1 MATIDGTPYDD
12 VMTPTVGQYTQNGT
26 VVSRLQNRTTILADL
41 VHGLAGNDVIHGSG
55 GADDI
60 FGDDGDDTLFGGN
73 GDDTLH
79 GGLGNDEEHGGSRAD
94 QLLGDE
100 GSDTLLGDNGDDT
113 VVGDALSAITYG
125 DEESILGEDDSI
137 EGGAGGDSLVGDQGS
152 ATSFAYI
159 SGIVGGTDTIAG
171 GSGDDII
178 AGDQGSAATSS
189 YFVSYILGG
198 SDTIVGESGDDSIA
212 GDQWAAAT
220 YGAAGRILGGTDTI
234 AGGSGDD
241 SIAGNQIFAET
252 FGVSADIGAFSSGFF
267 FFGDIVEGGTGDD
280 TIAGDEATA
289 ITHGGVPDPYFSG
302 FSNIFGDNDTISGDS
317 GDDSLAGDQLLAETF
332 GRQSRIHGGNDTIAG
347 GSGDDTIWGD
357 QSSAITHD
365 ANSNIGPSDYS
376 YGSYSYG
383 DTIDG
388 GAGDDDIAGDESF
401 AATFGY
407 GSDIFGDDDVITGS
421 RGNDT
426 IVGDQFTAIT
436 ERDGA
441 DIIGGDDSITGGAGR
456 DSLVGDGHYAAALN
470 GDGRR
475 GDVIGGGDTIE
486 GGDDNDTLRGDWLS
500 AYAVFGG
507 NDLLS
512 GGVGNDILDGQ
523 GGDDTLAGGTGN
535 DNLDGGDGFDLA
547 VFEGAAGVSV
557 NLGTGQAAGE
567 GKDTLAHI
575 EAAQG
580 GAGDDT
586 LIGDG
591 GANLLAGDGG
601 DDRLIGAGGDDTLVD
616 GAGNDL
622 LDGGGGLDLAV
633 FDVPD
638 GIYVDLGLGLA
649 AVEGDD
655 TLIGIEG
662 VQGGAGNDTLIG
674 DGNANLLL
682 GVGGDD
688 SLVGGA
694 GDDTLDGGA
703 GTDVAAFAGK
713 IADYEITNSAGIIT
727 VADLNPLVDGNDGTD
742 TLTTVEQLRFADGGV
757 IVSIDLATLDG
768 NNGFTLIGINEG
780 DQSGYSVSSAGD
792 VNGDGFDDVIV
803 GAFSAES
810 AGGADSEGESY
821 VVFGKAS
828 WVGAPSI
835 DLATLDG
842 TNGFRLAGIG
852 EHDYSGKSVSSA
864 GDVNGDGFADLI
876 IGARYAERPGGTFFE
891 GASYVVFGKASW
903 TPAIDLAS
911 LDGTNGFTLVGINED
926 DRAGWSVSSAGDVNG
941 DGLADVIVGAA
952 LAETSGGAEE
962 EGETYVVFGKTSW
975 AGTPSLDLATING
988 TNGFRL
994 VGIDAN
1000 DYGGYS
1006 VSSAG
1011 DVNGDGF
1018 DDVIVG
1024 AQQAESAGGAD
1035 YEGESYVVFG
1045 KASWAGTQSLDLAN
1059 LNGNNGFRL
1068 IGADERDFSAR
1079 AVSSAGDVNG
1089 DGFADVIICAPG
1101 AESPGGD
1108 KGEGESYVVF
1118 GKASWAGTTSI
1129 DLATLDGTNGFTLTG
1144 NHQYSLT
1151 RSVSSAG
1158 DVNGDGFDDMII
1170 GARYAGET
1178 YLVFGKADW
1187 TGTPTLDFATLDG
1200 TNGLRL
1206 IGVDANDFSGNSVS
1220 SAGDVNGDGFDDL
1233 IVGAF
1238 AAESAGGADSEGESY
1253 VVFGGNFTG
1262 GVVFAG
1268 TNGADNLIGTAA
1280 AEIFVGG
1287 QANDTL
1293 VGNGGADAFQGG
1305 EGDDTMAVTSL
1316 DFFLVDGG
1324 RGTDTLRLDGAGLAL
1339 DLTTLA
1345 DNHTRS
1351 IEQIDITGNGSNTLT
1366 VSVLDVLNLSDES
1379 NQLLVDGDAG
1389 DTVERGA
1396 GWTTGGTTAVD
1407 GQTYQV
1413 YAAGSASLLV
1423 DTDVVTTV

>member
-1 MATIDGTPYDD
+1 MATIDGTPFDD
-12 VMTPTVGQYTQNGT
+12 LMTPSVGQYTQDGT
-26 VVSRLQNRTTILADL
+26 VVSRPQNRTTILADL
-41 VHGLAGNDVIHGSG
+41 VHGLTGNDVIKGDG
-55 GADDI
+55 GADDV
-60 FGDDGDDTLFGGN
+60 FGDEGDDTLFGGN

-79 GGLGNDEEHGGSRAD
+79 GALGNDEGHGGSGAD

-100 GSDTLLGDNGDDT
+100 GSDTLSGDNGDDT
-113 VVGDALSAITYG
+113 VIGDALSAITNY

-198 SDTIVGESGDDSIA
+198 SDTIVGESGDDIIA

-241 SIAGNQIFAET
+241 SIAGNQVFAET

-332 GRQSRIHGGNDTIAG
+332 GRESRIVGSNDMIAG
-347 GSGDDTIWGD
+347 GGGDDTILGD

-388 GAGDDDIAGDESF
+388 GAGDDDIAGDESS

-407 GSDIFGDDDVITGS
+407 GSAIFGDDDSIAGGT
-421 RGNDT
+421 GNDT
-426 IVGDQFTAIT
+426 VVGDQFTAIT
-436 ERDGA
+436 EGDGA

-456 DSLVGDGHYAAALN
+456 DSLVGDGHYAAALSA
-470 GDGRR
+470 DG
-475 GDVIGGGDTIE
+475 GPENIIGGDDTID

-500 AYAVFGG
+500 ASAYAVFGG

-512 GGVGNDILDGQ
+512 GGAGKDIVDGQ

-535 DNLDGGDGFDLA
+535 DNLDGGEGFDLA
-547 VFEGAAGVSV
+547 VLASAAGVSV
-557 NLGTGQAAGE
+557 NLETGQAAGE

-580 GAGDDT
+580 GAGNDT
-586 LIGDG
+586 LVGDG

-601 DDRLIGAGGDDTLVD
+601 NDRLIGAGGDDTLVG

-633 FDVPD
+633 FDVPG

-649 AVEGDD
+649 TVEGDD
-655 TLIGIEG
+655 TLIGVEG

-682 GVGGDD
+682 GAGGDD
-688 SLVGGA
+688 LLVGGT

-713 IADYEITNSAGIIT
+713 IADYEIANSAGIIT
-727 VADLNPLVDGNDGTD
+727 VTDLNPLVDGNDGAD
-742 TLTTVEQLRFADGGV
+742 TLTTVEQLRFADG
-757 IVSIDLATLDG
+757 
-768 NNGFTLIGINEG
+768 
-780 DQSGYSVSSAGD
+780 
-792 VNGDGFDDVIV
+792 
-803 GAFSAES
+803 
-810 AGGADSEGESY
+810 
-821 VVFGKAS
+821 VV
-828 WVGAPSI
+828 
-835 DLATLDG
+835 
-842 TNGFRLAGIG
+842 
-852 EHDYSGKSVSSA
+852 
-864 GDVNGDGFADLI
+864 
-876 IGARYAERPGGTFFE
+876 
-891 GASYVVFGKASW
+891 VV
-903 TPAIDLAS
+903 
-911 LDGTNGFTLVGINED
+911 
-926 DRAGWSVSSAGDVNG
+926 
-941 DGLADVIVGAA
+941 
-952 LAETSGGAEE
+952 
-962 EGETYVVFGKTSW
+962 
-975 AGTPSLDLATING
+975 SLDLALLTPAQG
-988 TNGFRL
+988 
-994 VGIDAN
+994 
-1000 DYGGYS
+1000 S
-1006 VSSAG
+1006 V
-1011 DVNGDGF
+1011 
-1018 DDVIVG
+1018 I
-1024 AQQAESAGGAD
+1024 
-1035 YEGESYVVFG
+1035 Y
-1045 KASWAGTQSLDLAN
+1045 
-1059 LNGNNGFRL
+1059 
-1068 IGADERDFSAR
+1068 
-1079 AVSSAGDVNG
+1079 
-1089 DGFADVIICAPG
+1089 
-1101 AESPGGD
+1101 
-1108 KGEGESYVVF
+1108 
-1118 GKASWAGTTSI
+1118 
-1129 DLATLDGTNGFTLTG
+1129 
-1144 NHQYSLT
+1144 
-1151 RSVSSAG
+1151 
-1158 DVNGDGFDDMII
+1158 
-1170 GARYAGET
+1170 
-1178 YLVFGKADW
+1178 
-1187 TGTPTLDFATLDG
+1187 
-1200 TNGLRL
+1200 
-1206 IGVDANDFSGNSVS
+1206 GVDEFDRSGISVS

-1233 IVGAF
+1233 IVGAY
-1238 AAESAGGADSEGESY
+1238 AAGAADNAKFLAGESYVIFGGGAGFGTSLDLAALTPAQGFVIFGADAYDNSGRSVACAGDVNGDGFDDLIVGAPRADTAGNAKPYAGESYVIFGTDTGFGASLDLAALTPAQGFVIFGADAYDQAGISVSSAGDVNGDGFDDLIVGAYGGDAAGNAKSNAGESYVIFGSGAGFGASIDLAALTPAQGFVIVGADTYDSIFGISVSSAGDVNGDGFDDLIVGAPGADAAGNAKSYAGESY
-1253 VVFGGNFTG
+1253 VVFGSGAGFGASIDLAALTPTQGFVIFGADAGDFAGGSVSSAGDVNGDGFDDLIVGAGGGDAAGDAKSDAGESYVIFGTDTGFGLSLDLATLTPSQGFVIYGADAYDGSGGIAVSAAGDVNGDGFDDWTIGAPFADAAGNAKESAGESYVIYGGDFNG

-1268 TNGADNLIGTAA
+1268 TSGADNLIGTAA

-1305 EGDDTMAVTSL
+1305 EGDDTIAVASV
-1316 DFFLVDGG
+1316 DFLLVDGAS
-1324 RGTDTLRLDGAGLAL
+1324 GTDTLRLDGAGFAL

-1351 IEQIDITGNGSNTLT
+1351 IEQIDITGNGDNTLT

-1389 DTVERGA
+1389 DTVARGA
-1396 GWTTGGTTAVD
+1396 GWTAGGTTVVD
-1407 GQTYQV
+1407 GQTYQI
-1413 YAAGSASLLV
+1413 YPGGAASLLV